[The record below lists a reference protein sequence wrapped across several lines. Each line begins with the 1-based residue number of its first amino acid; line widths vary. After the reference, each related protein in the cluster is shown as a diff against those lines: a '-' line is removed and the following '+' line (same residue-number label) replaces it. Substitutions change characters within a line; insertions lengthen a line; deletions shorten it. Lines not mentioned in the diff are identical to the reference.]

1 MDRGDGPKR
10 AYAGLLSR
18 LAVGQTVFEREID
31 RLPEPDTFRDAV
43 FLSSVGSWSPH
54 DLDASDALLVALVRS
69 LWSARK

>member
-18 LAVGQTVFEREID
+18 LAVGQPVYEREIE
-31 RLPEPDTFRDAV
+31 RLPEPDVFRDAV
-43 FLSSVGSWSPH
+43 FLSSVGHWSPR
-54 DLDASDALLVALVRS
+54 DLDASDALLVALIRS